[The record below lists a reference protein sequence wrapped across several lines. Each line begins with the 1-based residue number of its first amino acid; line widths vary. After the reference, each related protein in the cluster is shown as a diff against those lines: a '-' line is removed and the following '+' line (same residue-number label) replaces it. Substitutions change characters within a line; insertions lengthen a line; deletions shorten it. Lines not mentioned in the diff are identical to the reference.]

1 MFGRPVK
8 GGVDL
13 NIGEEEYEVSYLT
26 DIPRDFLTA
35 MIFALKEDKD
45 FCVWVELEYDTRM
58 KIISDYYDTYLII
71 NENLTVVKDI
81 NKWMLAM
88 EMYDDFHDFFDEWCN
103 LQFYKSEEE
112 LERFPES
119 FLRLLENLSAIL
131 QNARLYLQNT
141 EMYDKS
147 RQKEFY
153 RNLGKR
159 RM

>member
-1 MFGRPVK
+1 
-8 GGVDL
+8 
-13 NIGEEEYEVSYLT
+13 
-26 DIPRDFLTA
+26 
-35 MIFALKEDKD
+35 
-45 FCVWVELEYDTRM
+45 M

-141 EMYDKS
+141 EMYDYS